1 MRLNSRAAD
10 RVKREPGAL
19 SHEFRLDE
27 QIIVKII
34 IRQIQ
39 GDSNIISVWL
49 IMTLEIEGHTL
60 SSALVAA

>member
-10 RVKREPGAL
+10 RVKRELGAL

-39 GDSNIISVWL
+39 GDWNIISVWL

-60 SSALVAA
+60 SSALPAA

>member
-1 MRLNSRAAD
+1 MRFNSRAAD
-10 RVKREPGAL
+10 RVKRELGAP

-39 GDSNIISVWL
+39 GDWNIISVWL
-49 IMTLEIEGHTL
+49 IMILEMEGYTL
-60 SSALVAA
+60 SSALLAA